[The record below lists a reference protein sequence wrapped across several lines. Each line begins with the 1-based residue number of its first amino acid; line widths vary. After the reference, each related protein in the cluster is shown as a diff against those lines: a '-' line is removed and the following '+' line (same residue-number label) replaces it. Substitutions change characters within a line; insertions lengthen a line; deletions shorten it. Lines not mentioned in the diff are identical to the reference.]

1 MKEYRV
7 RGHVATGMR
16 FEITFDYL
24 CPFARNANEAVV
36 EGLRQGRDWDVAFR
50 PFSLA
55 EVHVEEGEPSV
66 FGDTTKSGILALQ
79 WGVAIR
85 DNDPENF
92 PAAHVALFGARHD
105 DGLDISDESVIRSA
119 LADTGVDIEA
129 IAEVVASG
137 VPAKTLASEHTE
149 AVDRWQVFGVPT
161 FIQDGV
167 ATFMRFMSRGD
178 VDDLDRALEMLDWQ
192 DMNEFKR
199 TVAPR

>member
-1 MKEYRV
+1 
-7 RGHVATGMR
+7 MR

-55 EVHVEEGEPSV
+55 QVHVEDGEPAV
-66 FGDTTKSGILALQ
+66 FEDTSKSGILALQ

-92 PAAHVALFGARHD
+92 STAHVALFAARHD
-105 DGLDISDESVIRSA
+105 DGLDISDEAVIRSA
-119 LADTGVDIEA
+119 LAETGVDPGA
-129 IAEVVASG
+129 IAAIVASG
-137 VPAKTLASEHTE
+137 VPAKTLAAEHTE

-167 ATFMRFMSRGD
+167 ATFIRFMSRGD
-178 VDDLDRALEMLDWQ
+178 IADLDRALAMLDWH

-199 TVAPR
+199 TVAQR

>member
-1 MKEYRV
+1 
-7 RGHVATGMR
+7 MR

-36 EGLRQGRDWDVAFR
+36 AGLRKGRDWDVAFR

-55 EVHVEEGEPSV
+55 QAHVEEGEPEV
-66 FGDTTKSGILALQ
+66 FEDTAKSGILALQ

-92 PAAHVALFGARHD
+92 LAAHVALFAARHD
-105 DGLDISDESVIRSA
+105 DGLGISDESVIRSA
-119 LADTGVDIEA
+119 LTDTGVEVAA
-129 IAEVVASG
+129 IAEIVGTG
-137 VPAKTLASEHTE
+137 VPAETLATEHTE

-161 FIQDGV
+161 FIQDDV
-167 ATFMRFMSRGD
+167 ATFIRFMSRGE

-192 DMNEFKR
+192 DLNEFKR

>member
-1 MKEYRV
+1 
-7 RGHVATGMR
+7 MR
-16 FEITFDYL
+16 YEITFDYL
-24 CPFARNANEAVV
+24 CPFARNANEAVL
-36 EGLRQGRDWDVAFR
+36 EGLRLGRDWDVDFR

-55 EVHVEEGEPSV
+55 QVHVSPGEPAV
-66 FGDTTKSGILALQ
+66 FEDTTRSGVLALQ
-79 WGVAIR
+79 WGVAVR

-92 PAAHVALFGARHD
+92 PAAHHALFAARHD

-119 LADTGVDIEA
+119 LADISVDVEA
-129 IAEVVASG
+129 MASTVASG

-161 FIQDGV
+161 FIYDEV

-178 VDDLDRALEMLDWQ
+178 VADLDKALAMLDWQ

-199 TVAPR
+199 TVASR